1 LAVRSDTHDRLHSIR
16 NTFYREH
23 ILCISEDD
31 MIGWVEA
38 SVTELLNAKEPLVLE
53 YPVLKHTMAGGSID
67 KPGALEIARYT

>member
-1 LAVRSDTHDRLHSIR
+1 
-16 NTFYREH
+16 
-23 ILCISEDD
+23 